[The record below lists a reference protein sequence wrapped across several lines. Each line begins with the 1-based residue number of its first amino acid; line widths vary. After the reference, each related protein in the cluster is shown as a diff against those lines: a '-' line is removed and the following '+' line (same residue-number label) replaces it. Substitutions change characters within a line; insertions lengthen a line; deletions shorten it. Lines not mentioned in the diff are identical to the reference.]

1 VAGSPRSRASRHA
14 LRADGT
20 GPIVPDDLFDTRAAI
35 SETGT
40 VARPAFVRLGS
51 VAVAVALLAPAA
63 AADVRTPDRAAAA
76 SEIIPAPDRPAPDR
90 PAPDRPAPDR
100 PAPDRP
106 APDRPAPD
114 RPAPEQPPEP
124 PRAPDGDPPAPRSG
138 DVLDERVDA
147 GRHWRLDTAR
157 GAIHVWVPAD
167 YDAATA
173 AAVVF
178 VHGYWVGVD
187 EAWDTYRL
195 AQQFALSGINA
206 MFIAPEA
213 PATKWEPIAW
223 PSLADLVRTVAER
236 VDAALPAHRLV
247 AVGHSGAYRT
257 LALWLANPALDTVVL
272 LDALYID
279 YGLLGW
285 LRASKQ
291 RRLVNI
297 AYETGRV
304 SNYLHRRLPST
315 RRVDG
320 LPPDGL
326 PDARI
331 LYVRTGA
338 GHWELVTDGV
348 ALPLALRAI
357 GVPRLA
363 SAQADLPLGLPPRSD
378 PPPATDAVIP
388 MRLLERGAE
397 FTP

>member
-1 VAGSPRSRASRHA
+1 
-14 LRADGT
+14 
-20 GPIVPDDLFDTRAAI
+20 LFDTRAAI
-35 SETGT
+35 SETGMVT
-40 VARPAFVRLGS
+40 RPAFVRIGAI
-51 VAVAVALLAPAA
+51 AVAVALLDAPAS
-63 AADVRTPDRAAAA
+63 ADVRASDGAAMPSEVLPSTDRPLPERPAALDGDA
-76 SEIIPAPDRPAPDR
+76 PAPDA
-90 PAPDRPAPDR
+90 
-100 PAPDRP
+100 
-106 APDRPAPD
+106 
-114 RPAPEQPPEP
+114 
-124 PRAPDGDPPAPRSG
+124 GDA
-138 DVLDERVDA
+138 LDQRVAA

-157 GAIHVWVPAD
+157 GAVHVWVPAD
-167 YDAATA
+167 YDAQTA

-178 VHGYWVGVD
+178 VHGYWVGID
-187 EAWDTYRL
+187 EAWDSYRL
-195 AQQFALSGINA
+195 AEQFALSGINA

-223 PSLADLVRTVAER
+223 PSLADLIRTVADR
-236 VDAALPAHRLV
+236 VDAALPAHRLI

-257 LALWLANPALDTVVL
+257 LAPWLANPALDTVVL
-272 LDALYID
+272 LDAMYTD
-279 YGLLGW
+279 YGVLGW
-285 LRASKQ
+285 VRASKQ

-297 AYETGRV
+297 AYETCRY
-304 SNYLHRRLPST
+304 SDYLHRRLPST

-363 SAQADLPLGLPPRSD
+363 SLPATLPLGLPPRSD
-378 PPPATDAVIP
+378 PPPATDAAIP
-388 MRLLERGAE
+388 LRLLERGAE